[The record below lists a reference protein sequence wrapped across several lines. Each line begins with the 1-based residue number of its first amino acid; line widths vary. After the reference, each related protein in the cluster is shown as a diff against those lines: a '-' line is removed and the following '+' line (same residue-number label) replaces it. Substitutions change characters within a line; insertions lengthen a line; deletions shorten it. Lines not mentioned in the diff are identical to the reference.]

1 MKVVLSEHCFGS
13 NAYVNGIDITET
25 EEGLFD
31 PVAQKDVRGAILLEI
46 MQNMDNIPVYY
57 WNELAQMAVQN
68 NPRYEIN
75 EEESYHD
82 TCEQCGNWNSI
93 TEYNKK

>member
-1 MKVVLSEHCFGS
+1 MKIVLSEHCFGS
-13 NAYVNGIDITET
+13 GTYVNGIDLSET

-31 PVAQKDVRGAILLEI
+31 PVAQRDARGAILLEI
-46 MQNMDNIPVYY
+46 MQNMDNLPSYH
-57 WNELAQMAVQN
+57 WNELVQMAVQN

-82 TCEQCGNWNSI
+82 TCEQCGNWNSS